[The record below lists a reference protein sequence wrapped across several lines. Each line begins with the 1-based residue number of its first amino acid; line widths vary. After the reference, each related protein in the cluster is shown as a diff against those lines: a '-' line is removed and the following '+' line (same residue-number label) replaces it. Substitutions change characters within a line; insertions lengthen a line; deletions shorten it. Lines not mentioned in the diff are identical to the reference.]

1 MADPRLN
8 SIVCRDSAAGH
19 RMAYWE
25 WGHPQASHAVLC
37 VHGLTRQ
44 GRDFDVLARTLVEQ
58 SQGTVRVICPDIAG
72 RGQSDWLTN
81 PLDYQLPVYGADLVQ
96 LVQTLSL
103 QSVSWV
109 GTSMGGLLG
118 MACVPALVQLGV
130 QVPKLVLNDVGPV
143 LEWQA
148 MQRIGQY
155 LGQVPV
161 FPSLTQALAT
171 LRAVSLGFG
180 PHTEEQWL
188 DFSIHALKPLIN
200 GSWTLRYDPGLALP
214 FASTTEAAVK
224 QGEAL
229 LWAAYDA
236 IRADTL
242 LLRGQE
248 SDLLTT
254 TTARAMQA
262 RGPQAKLVEFAGV
275 GHAPTLVV
283 PEQYQV
289 VIDHLLAVI
298 AT

>member
-8 SIVCRDSAAGH
+8 SIVCRDSANTH

-25 WGHPQASHAVLC
+25 WGNPEALHAIVC

-44 GRDFDVLARTLVEQ
+44 GRDFDVLARALVAQ
-58 SQGTVRVICPDIAG
+58 TQGAVRVLCPDVAG
-72 RGQSDWLTN
+72 RGQSDWLAN
-81 PLDYQLPVYGADLVQ
+81 PQDYQLPVYGADLVQ
-96 LVQTLSL
+96 LVQALQL

-155 LGQVPV
+155 VGQVPV
-161 FPSLTQALAT
+161 FPNLAQALAI

-180 PHTEEQWL
+180 PHTEQQWL
-188 DFSIHALKPLIN
+188 DFSIHALKPL
-200 GSWTLRYDPGLALP
+200 GQGTWTLRYDPALAQP
-214 FASTTEAAVK
+214 FASTSEESVK
-224 QGEAL
+224 QGEAF

-248 SDLLTT
+248 SDLLSAA
-254 TTARAMQA
+254 TAQAMQA
-262 RGPQAKLVEFAGV
+262 RGPRARLVEFAGV

-283 PEQYQV
+283 PDQYQV
-289 VIDHLLAVI
+289 VIDHLLA
-298 AT
+298 T